1 MSATSQDQSVKEQL
15 ARKIV
20 DPAARKV
27 RTASVAER
35 AQNEAFGASQIGPF
49 DYVPPLGFREYWYP
63 VIEAKY
69 IKPNK
74 PRHWKVCGEDI
85 VFFRGKPG
93 SEDVQAISDWCPHRG
108 ARLSLGVSEFPGT
121 ITCPYHGYT
130 FDGEGTC
137 VAGLIDAP
145 DTPVLGKMFA
155 KSYPTRV
162 FRGIVFVW
170 MGETEPVPLEEDL
183 PVEMIDPRNHWLF
196 RRRVWDTNWTEAV
209 NQGCDYHAGYLHRA
223 DFRYFGGLRFKF
235 HGVINPRLTFFR
247 PKGGYTGGARIT
259 VEEEHFI
266 GSLPKDPHSGP
277 QYHPGVDAVWPKKA
291 WWRVLPPLK
300 RSGRPTAETLAGTP
314 QYQYSVELPSRVRIG
329 GGSEKTS
336 TYMRWMVPMDFE
348 ETVTWTLLIGRKPKT
363 ILGLLWKYIWYF
375 GWRKPS
381 QIIRI
386 NEWEDLVV
394 FKKGRLRYDLP
405 QKLGPMDAN
414 VIYFRRHLAKRS
426 RDHLRLGGAHGAA
439 KAPPIRTGYQW
450 KQMEEAQKVREEAE
464 RRQEADASPAIAVEI
479 PIG

>member
-1 MSATSQDQSVKEQL
+1 MTATRPEQDEATLGKT
-15 ARKIV
+15 II
-20 DPAARKV
+20 DPAARRV
-27 RTASVAER
+27 RTAAIGER

-74 PRHWKVCGEDI
+74 PRVWKVCGEEI

-93 SEDVQAISDWCPHRG
+93 TEEVLAITDWCPHRG
-108 ARLSLGVSEFPGT
+108 ARFSLGVSEFPGT

-130 FDGEGTC
+130 FDGQGAC

-145 DTPVLGKMFA
+145 DSPVLGKMFA

-170 MGETEPVPLEEDL
+170 MGETEPVPLEDDL
-183 PVEMIDPRNHWLF
+183 PVEMRDPRNHWLF
-196 RRRVWDTNWTEAV
+196 RRKVWDTNWTEAV

-259 VEEEHFI
+259 VEEENFI
-266 GSLPKDPHSGP
+266 GSLPKDPHNGP

-300 RSGRPTAETLAGTP
+300 RGGRPNSETLAGTP

-363 ILGLLWKYIWYF
+363 WFGMLWKYVWYF
-375 GWRKPS
+375 GWRKPL

-405 QKLGPMDAN
+405 QKLGPMDSN

-426 RDHLRLGGAHGAA
+426 RDHLRLGGAVGAE
-439 KAPPIRTGYQW
+439 KAPPVRTGYEW
-450 KQMEEAQKVREEAE
+450 KQMAEEEKAREEAA
-464 RRQEADASPAIAVEI
+464 RREEADVSPAIPVEVAL
-479 PIG
+479 G